1 MLRELSEVWDR
12 AGEVERNGIMRY
24 AKFFKSSERLS
35 ELEKYG
41 AISPTAGVVV
51 KTGVSTGERID
62 AVIKNMKDWTEEDF
76 WNEMTELLAQSKAE
90 KDSKQIMRIME
101 MKAKAMGLLKEDSKG
116 TNFTLGYDAGAS

>member
-1 MLRELSEVWDR
+1 M
-12 AGEVERNGIMRY
+12 
-24 AKFFKSSERLS
+24 
-35 ELEKYG
+35 EKYG

-62 AVIKNMKDWTEEDF
+62 AAIKNMKDWTEEDF

-116 TNFTLGYDAGAS
+116 TNFTLVMMQEQAKALIDKYNIADKRVVIDV